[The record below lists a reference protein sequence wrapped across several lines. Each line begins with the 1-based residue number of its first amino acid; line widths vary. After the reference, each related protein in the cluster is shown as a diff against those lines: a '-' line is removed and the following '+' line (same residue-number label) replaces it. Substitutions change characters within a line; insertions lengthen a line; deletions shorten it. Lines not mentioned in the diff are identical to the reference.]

1 MLIQETKC
9 ATDQLENIT
18 KKLGKTIKYIDIAS
32 QGWEGG
38 IATLWDS
45 RVIEITS
52 MEATRSYIATEF
64 QLTGNYETYLCIN
77 VYGPQRLEDKIS
89 SLNSLMKLKL
99 RYQHPKI
106 IMGGDFNMIT
116 TLLEK
121 KEALGD

>member
-1 MLIQETKC
+1 MFIQETKC
-9 ATDQLENIT
+9 ASNQLENIT

-45 RVIEITS
+45 RVIEIIS

-64 QLTGNYETYLCIN
+64 QLTGNSETYLCIN

-89 SLNSLMKLKL
+89 FLNSLMNLKL
-99 RYQHPKI
+99 RYL
-106 IMGGDFNMIT
+106 N
-116 TLLEK
+116 
-121 KEALGD
+121 